1 MKIRG
6 LNSQSTPQITKP
18 CIKDK
23 QAVWTADVV
32 LSVFTILIKNAC
44 AIKKKK
50 ERERAFCFI
59 FEICTETANQVK
71 SLPPLQISSRSP
83 NTIYFFHLDT
93 EEFTSQNRHTTQ
105 HSQHFSRLF
114 IRFCFL
120 EMLLKSASRATLN
133 PKTKS
138 CDTEQQ

>member
-23 QAVWTADVV
+23 QAVWTAEVV

-50 ERERAFCFI
+50 RERELFVSFLKFVQKLQTRSSPF
-59 FEICTETANQVK
+59 
-71 SLPPLQISSRSP
+71 PLSRSVQEVP
-83 NTIYFFHLDT
+83 TQSTSFIWTQKNSQARTDIRHNILN
-93 EEFTSQNRHTTQ
+93 TSQDYLSGFVSWKCCL
-105 HSQHFSRLF
+105 SQLQGLH
-114 IRFCFL
+114 
-120 EMLLKSASRATLN
+120 
-133 PKTKS
+133 
-138 CDTEQQ
+138 